1 MILSLPKRWGLFSQ
15 LFGLLRQ
22 LCGLLS
28 QLCGLFCQLKGLL
41 DQSIT
46 CAHANCGAATKAENN
61 MAIRINLSL
70 LIVSSISW
78 LGAPEKQADIKQRL
92 EV

>member
-22 LCGLLS
+22 LCGLFS

-46 CAHANCGAATKAENN
+46 CARAKCGAAIKAKNK

-70 LIVSSISW
+70 LTVSSSSW
-78 LGAPEKQADIKQRL
+78 LGAPEKQADLK
-92 EV
+92 